1 MSILFGLSPH
11 ETTEAAAA
19 GRQPS
24 PTKAELGRKTDEPHR
39 RRRNSPF
46 RRSRKKCVC
55 NQRSLKSVFHRG
67 QRLSSRLCLGK
78 TLLKRNMMLAVLIL
92 LVTIVTKMTSTTK
105 KKQNLV
111 FWSWTST
118 PLLQNQCYQLYFT
131 QHNFLG
137 GKLKLQNIECKY
149 VHSLV
154 LGRKSNTVPL
164 LTLTF
169 GLGVISI
176 KPECFQ
182 LFLISTR

>member
-11 ETTEAAAA
+11 KTTAA
-19 GRQPS
+19 GRHQQRPGW
-24 PTKAELGRKTDEPHR
+24 AAKTDEPHR

-46 RRSRKKCVC
+46 RRFTEKNAFATKDHWRAY
-55 NQRSLKSVFHRG
+55 VFHRG
-67 QRLSSRLCLGK
+67 QRLSSRLCLGM

-92 LVTIVTKMTSTTK
+92 SVTIVTKMTSTSK
-105 KKQNLV
+105 RSKIWCKLLV
-111 FWSWTST
+111 MT

-131 QHNFLG
+131 QWIEFFWWKIELT
-137 GKLKLQNIECKY
+137 KKIECKY

-176 KPECFQ
+176 KTDSFSN
-182 LFLISTR
+182 FV